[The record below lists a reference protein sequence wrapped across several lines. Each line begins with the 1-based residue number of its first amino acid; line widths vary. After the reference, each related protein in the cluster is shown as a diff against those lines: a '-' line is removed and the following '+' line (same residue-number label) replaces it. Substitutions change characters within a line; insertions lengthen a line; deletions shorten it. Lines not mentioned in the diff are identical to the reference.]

1 MSIVL
6 KFWVATFK
14 ARDECSFELWV
25 LGYLCPL
32 LAMLQYGLSAPTGQ
46 RTQKLP
52 EAFTWSSVVSMFLSD
67 KAQVPPDIWHY
78 GRTQSL
84 RPFQPPSPSQPSS
97 NGVKHA
103 SGRTSYLRVIKHMLC
118 SWGIQ
123 PCLQKW
129 KMKTCGVLSY
139 KNSPSIWRP
148 YLSSGKWGLQV
159 YLSLGWD
166 NYLTPFWR
174 QTLLCCIVKKKSPF
188 TVRVAVIMS
197 QPTTLTC
204 F

>member
-32 LAMLQYGLSAPTGQ
+32 LAMLQYGLSAPTVQ

-118 SWGIQ
+118 SWGNQ
-123 PCLQKW
+123 TCLQKW
-129 KMKTCGVLSY
+129 KHKACYLLEQQPQHSRKLSVL
-139 KNSPSIWRP
+139 
-148 YLSSGKWGLQV
+148 GQV
-159 YLSLGWD
+159 VL
-166 NYLTPFWR
+166 
-174 QTLLCCIVKKKSPF
+174 
-188 TVRVAVIMS
+188 TVRGLLFYRVFSPLQALG
-197 QPTTLTC
+197 PTITSCWGTKKLS
-204 F
+204 FQNLLIVL